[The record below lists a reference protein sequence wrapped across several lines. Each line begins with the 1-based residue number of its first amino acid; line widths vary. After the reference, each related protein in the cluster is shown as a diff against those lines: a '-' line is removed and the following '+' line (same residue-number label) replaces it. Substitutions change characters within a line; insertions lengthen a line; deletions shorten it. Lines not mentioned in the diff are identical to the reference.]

1 MEEQCQIFKN
11 ELNRCYNRIPS
22 PIKDHILPR
31 KYSGDDRKLKTMILD
46 INKWIYNSGV

>member
-11 ELNRCYNRIPS
+11 QLNRCYDRMPS

-31 KYSGDDRKLKTMILD
+31 KPSGDDRKPKIMTLD
-46 INKWIYNSGV
+46 VNK